1 LNVRQIGSG
10 GSKPVILNQNFV
22 SLVLSARVRR
32 SALAGRFR
40 HRVKRRYR
48 RV

>member
-1 LNVRQIGSG
+1 LNVRQTGSG

-32 SALAGRFR
+32 SALAGCFR
-40 HRVKRRYR
+40 QRVKRRYR